1 MNNNKIYLAHGL
13 DKTEIGK
20 YDFVYSNDYFSIAM
34 YFNSNNDKLLEFS
47 HTHSEYEFIF
57 PLGTIPIL
65 VYDKALYVG
74 EVGYCYPVNPFVNHG
89 IGMNLD
95 SKVISI
101 AFDKDY
107 FDKIKE
113 KLGKK
118 DKYFYTRFLIEKDLL
133 LIIQQF
139 YLTRNQNLIEKI
151 ATYLINDG
159 LKEDIDRRKKP
170 YSYFPYIRDSIIY
183 IFENYDNPNLTV
195 DDIARTTPYSRAY
208 YTKAFRKFM
217 DDTPINYLNRVRIS
231 KARELID
238 GTNDSLLEISKQV
251 GYNRSS
257 KFCEAFKRITGV
269 KPNDY
274 KRKMRK
280 QNIDD

>member
-47 HTHSEYEFIF
+47 HSHSEYEFIF

-113 KLGKK
+113 ELGKK

-139 YLTRNQNLIEKI
+139 YLTRNSNLIEKI

-159 LKEDIDRRKKP
+159 LEEDIDRRKKP
-170 YSYFPYIRDSIIY
+170 YSYFPYIKDSII
-183 IFENYDNPNLTV
+183 
-195 DDIARTTPYSRAY
+195 
-208 YTKAFRKFM
+208 
-217 DDTPINYLNRVRIS
+217 RIS

-238 GTNDSLLEISKQV
+238 GTNKSLLEISKQV